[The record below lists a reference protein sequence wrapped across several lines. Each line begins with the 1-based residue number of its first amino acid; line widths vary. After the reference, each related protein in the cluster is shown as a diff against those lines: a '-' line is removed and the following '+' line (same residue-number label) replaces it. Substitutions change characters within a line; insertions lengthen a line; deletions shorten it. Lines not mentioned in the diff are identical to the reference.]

1 MKENKNNNLGNAPRA
16 NQNDNYEKNNANET
30 NEVNNS
36 YDVPNDYVSTDA
48 NSTFFEKFEKT
59 KKDFLKEKRQKDFLA
74 KRSLSSK
81 SKAKGLD
88 NKLRDDK
95 FAKDAWISFIV
106 IGLFLFAYACVVM
119 GFLATQFNGSTSNKW
134 AYIDLYSDMN
144 KTTIIFSGIIACL
157 IPIPYMYLLASW
169 FVGINN
175 VHRSKSFFIVNMSF
189 IGIAILLFIC
199 VLPMSSIIFAGVNN
213 FTPIA
218 S

>member
-1 MKENKNNNLGNAPRA
+1 MKENKTNNLGNAPRA
-16 NQNDNYEKNNANET
+16 NHNSNIEEKNNQANSVNDHFINSNET
-30 NEVNNS
+30 TSN
-36 YDVPNDYVSTDA
+36 DA

-81 SKAKGLD
+81 SKAKGLE

-95 FAKDAWISFIV
+95 FVKDSWISFIV
-106 IGLFLFAYACVVM
+106 IGLFLFAYGCVVM

-134 AYIDLYSDMN
+134 TFIDLYSDMT
-144 KTTIIFSGIIACL
+144 KTTIVFSGIIVCL

-169 FVGINN
+169 FVGINS
-175 VHRSKSFFIVNMSF
+175 VHRSKSFFLVNMTF
-189 IGIAILLFIC
+189 IGIAIVLFIC